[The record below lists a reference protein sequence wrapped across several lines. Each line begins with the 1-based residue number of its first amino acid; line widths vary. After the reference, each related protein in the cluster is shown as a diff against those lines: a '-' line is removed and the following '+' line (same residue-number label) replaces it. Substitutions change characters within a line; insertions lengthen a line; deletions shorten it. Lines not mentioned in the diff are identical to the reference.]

1 VLFRLPEYDE
11 CARSFAFE
19 AVSAIARER
28 SPLLAQIPSAPV
40 PHVRASRM
48 TGESGEATSLE
59 PAVLRAE
66 LEMDIRPIVDGDLG
80 EVGAALERV
89 AEQEVQ
95 SFTAAFVER
104 MDKITEAAGTSVDA
118 GGRPLSHDLLLEMF
132 ERIDIDFDDEGN
144 AELALFAPSNL
155 IRKLQELPAI
165 TDEQQRA
172 WDEMMARKRADFEAR
187 TRRRRLG

>member
-1 VLFRLPEYDE
+1 
-11 CARSFAFE
+11 
-19 AVSAIARER
+19 
-28 SPLLAQIPSAPV
+28 
-40 PHVRASRM
+40 M
-48 TGESGEATSLE
+48 TGERGETMSFE

-66 LEMDIRPIVDGDLG
+66 LEMDVRPIVDGDLG
-80 EVGAALERV
+80 EVRAALERV

-104 MDKITEAAGTSVDA
+104 MGKVTEAAGTSVDA
-118 GGRPLSHDLLLEMF
+118 GGRPLSHELLLEMF

-144 AELALFAPSNL
+144 AELALFAPPNL
-155 IRKLQELPAI
+155 IRKLHALPPMA
-165 TDEQQRA
+165 DEQQRA